1 MQGGIVKYRLNL
13 CWYLNIM
20 LFLLLLL
27 LHPGNVEG
35 IQTTEVSR
43 FAFTTHDYLLSRAP
57 VIDYPY
63 VYLPTTY
70 GFQVSV
76 WDSLSGSFTEVGNYP
91 VDGMTVE
98 MVKKD
103 DYLFIAVLYDFSTI
117 LEPSSGALF
126 RVDVSDPLSPQAAGE
141 ISVGENGLRYFQL
154 RFVNGMLIAKRQ
166 ENGLLTGL
174 SVIDPSTNQVI
185 QHYPESLYYEYI
197 GGNYIITRGPTAS
210 AFTIMSVTSS
220 GLQVVGSIP
229 LPYSTGIFPRFLYI
243 DSNTIAT
250 QDHNALKLW
259 HVTAPDNWQE
269 RGSIAIGLHYASVTY
284 CNNYLIFNTVT
295 APLNIF
301 TVYDISDLDNP
312 TEVHSQD
319 FPDGLENNP
328 SGGTLISYGDYL
340 FASTNCWGCVN
351 LKVQDTGIIEFVSKC
366 FRFNQLSSVGHKYGH
381 FILQPVM
388 YDGIACFDISDP
400 SHPNYEFSILTDYY
414 GWIDLCGDY
423 MLGQFGDGTTASLR
437 VYNIIDLQSP
447 VMIYSLPVSMYH
459 TLFFNYTEPGY
470 FYVLNSQTAH
480 LYKYMIWENTPSLVF
495 DYPLG
500 FNLLSPVFSRN
511 LLYMCEANA
520 VGNADLYV
528 FDGVVSNDPFLSH
541 IVPDL
546 VPPPGY
552 VFYAGNYLFLRN
564 HLNPGQPA
572 GFFNPLGSFQV
583 ENNIRWGH
591 FGDYVCVISE
601 LGIIFYNTE
610 GYPTGF
616 ITPDYYLP
624 QGSYT
629 GHIESDDAYLYFFAQ
644 DNVSIYSYT
653 TTDNDDQVAVP
664 EINRI
669 RCYPN
674 PVVDDLVIELKGFVE
689 PDQPIQVFNIK
700 GQLIRLISVG
710 QRTSEGFRFVWDGK
724 DNDGD
729 RASSGVYFI
738 RLQAE
743 GRSSTHK
750 VLLIK

>member
-1 MQGGIVKYRLNL
+1 MQGGIVKYSVKLWHIHIAL
-13 CWYLNIM
+13 FFL
-20 LFLLLLL
+20 LFLSLPLKSYS
-27 LHPGNVEG
+27 LHM
-35 IQTTEVSR
+35 TEVSR
-43 FAFTTHDYLLSRAP
+43 FAFTTHDYVLSRAP

-76 WDSLSGSFTEVGNYP
+76 WDSLAGSFTEVGNYP
-91 VDGMTVE
+91 VDGMASE
-98 MVKKD
+98 ILKIG
-103 DYLFIAVLYDFSTI
+103 DYLFVSVTYSNYTPLTS
-117 LEPSSGALF
+117 SSGALF

-141 ISVGENGLRYFQL
+141 ITVGENGLRYFQL

-185 QHYPESLYYEYI
+185 QNYSESLYYEYI
-197 GGNYIITRGPTAS
+197 GNNYIITRSPTAS
-210 AFTIMSVTSS
+210 PFTIMSVTSS
-220 GLQVVGSIP
+220 GLQVTGSIT
-229 LPYSTGIFPRFLYI
+229 LPYSVGIFPRFIII

-259 HVTAPDNWQE
+259 HVTAPDTWQE
-269 RGSIAIGLHYASVTY
+269 RASIAIGLHSTSVTY

-312 TEVHSQD
+312 TEVQSQD

-381 FILQPVM
+381 YILQPVM

-400 SHPNYEFSILTDYY
+400 SNPSHEFSILTDYY

-437 VYNIIDLQSP
+437 VYNIINLQSP
-447 VMIYSLPVSMYH
+447 VMIYNLPVSMYH
-459 TLFFNYTEPGY
+459 TLFFNYTEPGS
-470 FYVLNSQTAH
+470 FYVLNSQTAR
-480 LYKYMIWENTPSLVF
+480 LYKYLIVENNPILVF

-500 FNLLSPVFSRN
+500 FNLQSPVFSGN

-520 VGNADLYV
+520 TANADLYV
-528 FDGVVSNDPFLSH
+528 FDGLVSNEPYLSH

-564 HLNPGQPA
+564 NLNPSQPA

-583 ENNIRWGH
+583 ENNIHWGN
-591 FGDYVCVISE
+591 FGDYVCVSSE
-601 LGIIFYNTE
+601 LGINFYNTE

-616 ITPDYYLP
+616 VTPDYYLP

-629 GHIESDDAYLYFFAQ
+629 GHIENDDAYLYFFAQ

-664 EINRI
+664 EIDEI
-669 RCYPN
+669 KCYPN
-674 PVVDDLVIELKGFVE
+674 PAFDDLVIEIKGLVD
-689 PDQPIQVFNIK
+689 PNRPIKVFNIK
-700 GQLIRLISVG
+700 GQLIKSITVG
-710 QRTSEGFRFVWDGK
+710 QSTSEGVRFVWDGK
-724 DNDGD
+724 DNDGNW
-729 RASSGVYFI
+729 ASSGVYFI

-743 GRSSTHK
+743 GISLTHK
-750 VLLIK
+750 VLLMK